1 MTGKKLVYIC
11 CCFSGLPGSSG
22 FKLSGSG
29 FQIAT
34 PGRGM
39 TVGEDQ
45 QKKPESY
52 TLIFFFVEKNKERFI
67 TYLSLFQPQYQS

>member
-11 CCFSGLPGSSG
+11 CCFLGLPRSSG

-39 TVGEDQ
+39 GGGSKGCLTSSRTKADGG
-45 QKKPESY
+45 KPK
-52 TLIFFFVEKNKERFI
+52 TFVPARV
-67 TYLSLFQPQYQS
+67 